1 MTTIIIIGMG
11 VFLTIALYKVNELSA
26 REEELQDRVNK
37 LNRDIWDL
45 QTENLSIRSKIAEA
59 NDRAKTWELHANDLI
74 QSRKNAQSTGGK
86 SIN

>member
-45 QTENLSIRSKIAEA
+45 QAENLSIRSKIAEA
-59 NDRAKTWELHANDLI
+59 NDRAKTWELHANNLI
-74 QSRKNAQSTGGK
+74 EKAKNDKSISGK

>member
-45 QTENLSIRSKIAEA
+45 QAENLSIRSKIAEA
-59 NDRAKTWELHANDLI
+59 NDRAKTWELHANNLI
-74 QSRKNAQSTGGK
+74 EKAKNDKSTGRKG
-86 SIN
+86 IN

>member
-26 REEELQDRVNK
+26 REEKLQDQVNK
-37 LNRDIWDL
+37 LNRDLWDL

-74 QSRKNAQSTGGK
+74 QSRKNAESTGRKG
-86 SIN
+86 IN

>member
-59 NDRAKTWELHANDLI
+59 HDRAKTWELHANNLI
-74 QSRKNAQSTGGK
+74 EKAKNDKSISGK

>member
-59 NDRAKTWELHANDLI
+59 NDRAKTWELHANNLI
-74 QSRKNAQSTGGK
+74 EKAKNDKSISGK

>member
-45 QTENLSIRSKIAEA
+45 QAENLSIRSKIAEA
-59 NDRAKTWELHANDLI
+59 NDRAKTWELHANNLI
-74 QSRKNAQSTGGK
+74 EKAKNDK
-86 SIN
+86 SISGKGIN

>member
-45 QTENLSIRSKIAEA
+45 QAENLSIRSKIAEA
-59 NDRAKTWELHANDLI
+59 NDRAKTWELHANNLI
-74 QSRKNAQSTGGK
+74 EKAKNDKSVSGK

>member
-59 NDRAKTWELHANDLI
+59 NDRAKTWELHANNLI
-74 QSRKNAQSTGGK
+74 DKAKNDKSISGK

>member
-1 MTTIIIIGMG
+1 MTTIIIIGLAL
-11 VFLTIALYKVNELSA
+11 FLAIALYKVNELSA

-45 QTENLSIRSKIAEA
+45 QAENLSIRSKIAEA
-59 NDRAKTWELHANDLI
+59 NDRAKTWELHANNLI
-74 QSRKNAQSTGGK
+74 EKAKNDKSISGK

>member
-45 QTENLSIRSKIAEA
+45 QAENLSIRSKIAEA
-59 NDRAKTWELHANDLI
+59 NDRAKTWELHANNLI
-74 QSRKNAQSTGGK
+74 EKAKNDKSKGGK
-86 SIN
+86 GNN

>member
-1 MTTIIIIGMG
+1 MG

-45 QTENLSIRSKIAEA
+45 QAENLSIRSKIAEA
-59 NDRAKTWELHANDLI
+59 NDRAKTWELHANNLI
-74 QSRKNAQSTGGK
+74 EKAKNDKSVSGK